1 VLKEK
6 D

>member
-6 D
+6 